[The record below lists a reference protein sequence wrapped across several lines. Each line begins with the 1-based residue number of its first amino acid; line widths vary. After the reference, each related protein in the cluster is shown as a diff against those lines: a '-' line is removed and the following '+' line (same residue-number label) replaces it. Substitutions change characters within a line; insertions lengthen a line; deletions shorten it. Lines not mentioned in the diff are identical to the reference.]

1 MGMPTD
7 KLLSGDARTRGIDR
21 YGNEG
26 QACEHCMSEAM
37 KKCADKPHDQRV
49 AIAISECKD
58 KCPTQ
63 PKNGDDAWPPAQEST
78 PVLGGN

>member
-1 MGMPTD
+1 MMTD
-7 KLLSGDARTRGIDR
+7 PLLDPESKTRGIDR
-21 YGNEG
+21 YGNAD

-63 PKNGDDAWPPAQEST
+63 PKNDDDTPNIPADIS
-78 PVLGGN
+78 GGA